1 MSIPILANYEE
12 ERAAFRSLLHENCE
26 QRLLFFE
33 GASGTGKT
41 SLLRACQQ
49 EIPGDFETVPIQFRD
64 SSVNVAE
71 IFDRVGELVGW
82 ETMTHFTEQ
91 IAALSDLPT
100 LQVQRNWQT
109 GSNNQIHIALHA
121 DSLADKEQRRV
132 QLTKAWLTDLQAITH
147 PLLLIMDTYEQATT
161 DVVGW
166 IEGPFL
172 TRAARLPQLRIL
184 LAGQHVPDAHNIE
197 WGSCCHKRD
206 LYGVQDA
213 RHWMPVV
220 AALNR
225 SIDAPGIDPFSWL
238 AGICHALKGR
248 PSAIMKVIES
258 LPRRGVTA

>member
-1 MSIPILANYEE
+1 MSTPILANYDD
-12 ERAAFRSLLHENCE
+12 ERTAFRSLLYEECP
-26 QRLLFFE
+26 QRILLFE

-49 EIPGDFETVPIQFRD
+49 EIPADFKAVPIQFRD
-64 SSVNVAE
+64 NSVNVAE

-82 ETMTHFTEQ
+82 QTMTHFTEQ
-91 IAALSDLPT
+91 IASLSDTPT

-121 DSLADKEQRRV
+121 DSVTDKEQRRV
-132 QLTKAWLTDLQAITH
+132 QLTKAWLTDLQAIAQ

-184 LAGQHVPDAHNIE
+184 LAGQRVPDAHNIE
-197 WGSCCHKRD
+197 WGTYCHKRD
-206 LYGVQDA
+206 LYGIQDA
-213 RHWMPVV
+213 SHWLPIVEAMHRVI
-220 AALNR
+220 AA
-225 SIDAPGIDPFSWL
+225 PDPLSWL
-238 AGICHALKGR
+238 GGICYLLKGQ
-248 PSAIMKVIES
+248 PAAIMKVIEG